1 MEMILIIKK
10 TNVPNVTKNY
20 VCVRKNLILSENR
33 RAQNITFKC
42 KDNPNAD
49 HSLSTRPMQLCR
61 YNSV

>member
-1 MEMILIIKK
+1 MSQKIMFACG
-10 TNVPNVTKNY
+10 TGHTK
-20 VCVRKNLILSENR
+20 VRKNLILSENR